1 MQQTFLDEIG
11 PQIKIANT
19 LIEKK
24 LNSRVASLISEYPLT
39 GPQIT
44 LMVYLY
50 ESKGRTI
57 TQKEV
62 ADKFV
67 LSHPTIRSIVKRLA
81 NHGLIDVGYLE
92 TDHRQVTLSLSN
104 KGFQLLEKH
113 IDDIRQTMTDVNKQ
127 TVSQLSDTDIKQL
140 QQYLSTII
148 HHF

>member
-1 MQQTFLDEIG
+1 
-11 PQIKIANT
+11 
-19 LIEKK
+19 
-24 LNSRVASLISEYPLT
+24 
-39 GPQIT
+39 
-44 LMVYLY
+44 MVYLY

-127 TVSQLSDTDIKQL
+127 TVSQLSDTDIQQL

>member
-11 PQIKIANT
+11 LQIKIANT

-127 TVSQLSDTDIKQL
+127 TVSQLSDTDIQQL